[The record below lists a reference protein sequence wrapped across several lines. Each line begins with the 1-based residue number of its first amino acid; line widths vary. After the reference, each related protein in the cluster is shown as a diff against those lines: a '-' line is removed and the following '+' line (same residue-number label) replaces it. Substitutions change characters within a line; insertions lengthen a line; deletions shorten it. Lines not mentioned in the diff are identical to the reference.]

1 MSLRQKHRAIAPA
14 AGWASAR
21 PGAGAAAA
29 ALLAI
34 LLLIRP

>member
-1 MSLRQKHRAIAPA
+1 MSLRQKYRAIAPA

-21 PGAGAAAA
+21 PGVGAAA

>member
-1 MSLRQKHRAIAPA
+1 MLRHDDLRHDDRAIAPA

-21 PGAGAAAA
+21 PGA